1 MKKQLIS
8 TMIATTLL
16 VSAIAPSVQASEA
29 DIAQNHD
36 IVAEQE
42 QLIGLGSGA
51 ALGALVGGPA
61 GAMIG
66 AIIGGIVG
74 TTVGQEEFIKSQ
86 DEELIEL
93 SARNTELERVSQ
105 KFNQAQ
111 TEIAHLQQDLQVQ
124 RDQQQELDLALE
136 TNVHFRTGSDLIEP
150 HFQQQL
156 DELAELMKQAP
167 EVKWQLSGYADRRG
181 DSQKN
186 LALSMRRVDAVS
198 QYLAARGVERDQ
210 FEVEAYGELE
220 PVKSEQ
226 NFESDFFDRRV
237 TLRSEQPE
245 MRTAQMK

>member
-1 MKKQLIS
+1 MKKQLIP

-16 VSAIAPSVQASEA
+16 ASAIAPTVQASEA
-29 DIAQNHD
+29 DAAQVHY

-66 AIIGGIVG
+66 AIVGGIVG
-74 TTVGQEEFIKSQ
+74 TTVGQEEYIKSQ
-86 DEELIEL
+86 DEELMEL

-124 RDQQQELDLALE
+124 RDEPRELDLALE

-156 DELAELMKQAP
+156 DELAGLMKQAP
-167 EVKWQLSGYADRRG
+167 KVKWLLSGYADRRG

-198 QYLAARGVERDQ
+198 EYLETRGVDRRQ
-210 FEVEAYGELE
+210 FDVEAYGDLE

-237 TLRSEQPE
+237 TLRSEQPD
-245 MRTAQMK
+245 MRTAHMQ